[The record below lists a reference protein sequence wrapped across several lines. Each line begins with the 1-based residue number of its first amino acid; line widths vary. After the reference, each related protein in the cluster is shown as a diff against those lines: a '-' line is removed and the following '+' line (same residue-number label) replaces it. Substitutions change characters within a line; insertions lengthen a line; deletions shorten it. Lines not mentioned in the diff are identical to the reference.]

1 LNFLYAVSPGASA
14 LIAWTGA
21 LTAIFAATIA
31 IAQTDIKKVL
41 AYSTVS
47 QLGYMFL
54 AAGCGAYSA
63 AIFHV
68 VTHAFFKALLFLGSG
83 AVILALHHEQNTDRM
98 GGLRAL
104 LPWTHRWFLLG
115 VLAIAGFPMMSGFF
129 SKDEILLSAFLAHDL
144 PGHQALYAIALA
156 TAGLTAFYMFRLHF
170 RTFLGESRVDAELR
184 KHVHEPVQ
192 WILAPLA
199 VLGVL
204 SVFGGF
210 LGPSAALN
218 PVPGVAPEHSNSLAN
233 FLASVLQG
241 AHHEVAFA
249 TERWL
254 AVTSVAVAGLGALL
268 AAWLYLWSPQLP
280 AQIRAT
286 LGGLH
291 RWVANK
297 YYVDEAYDAAIVRPV
312 VSFSENVLYRG
323 IDAGL
328 IDGAAVNGSA
338 RFVRGFASGV
348 LRPFQ
353 SGLTQGYLF
362 LIALGTLAIASY
374 LVAG

>member
-1 LNFLYAVSPGASA
+1 
-14 LIAWTGA
+14 
-21 LTAIFAATIA
+21 
-31 IAQTDIKKVL
+31 
-41 AYSTVS
+41 
-47 QLGYMFL
+47 
-54 AAGCGAYSA
+54 
-63 AIFHV
+63 
-68 VTHAFFKALLFLGSG
+68 
-83 AVILALHHEQNTDRM
+83 
-98 GGLRAL
+98 
-104 LPWTHRWFLLG
+104 
-115 VLAIAGFPMMSGFF
+115 
-129 SKDEILLSAFLAHDL
+129 
-144 PGHQALYAIALA
+144 
-156 TAGLTAFYMFRLHF
+156 MFRLHF
-170 RTFLGESRVDAELR
+170 RTFLGESRIDAELR

-233 FLASVLQG
+233 FLASVLHG

-254 AVTSVAVAGLGALL
+254 AATSVAVAGLGALL

-280 AQIRAT
+280 AQIRTA
-286 LGGLH
+286 LAGLH

-353 SGLTQGYLF
+353 SGLTQSYLF